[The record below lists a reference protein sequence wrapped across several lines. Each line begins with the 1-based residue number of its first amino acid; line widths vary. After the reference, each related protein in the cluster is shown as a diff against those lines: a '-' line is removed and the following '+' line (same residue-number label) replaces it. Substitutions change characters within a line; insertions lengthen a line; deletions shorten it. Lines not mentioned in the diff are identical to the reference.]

1 MEEKMKRLI
10 LATSLIALS
19 CSTQVFAFEQENQI
33 VVADNRMV
41 EGCLQVA
48 TFEAPAGYSMVG
60 TPEPVAGFKSEVMKK
75 ANEMGAT
82 HVSWS
87 YESSQLRQTIY
98 GKAYKCEGMK
108 NVAKYRQ

>member
-1 MEEKMKRLI
+1 MEVHMKRII
-10 LATSLIALS
+10 LVASLIALS
-19 CSTQVFAFEQENQI
+19 SSAQVFAFEEQTQI
-33 VVADNRMV
+33 IVADNRMV
-41 EGCLQVA
+41 EGCLQLG

-75 ANEMGAT
+75 AREIGAT

-98 GKAYKCEGMK
+98 GRAYKCDGIK
-108 NVAKYRQ
+108 TVAKQ